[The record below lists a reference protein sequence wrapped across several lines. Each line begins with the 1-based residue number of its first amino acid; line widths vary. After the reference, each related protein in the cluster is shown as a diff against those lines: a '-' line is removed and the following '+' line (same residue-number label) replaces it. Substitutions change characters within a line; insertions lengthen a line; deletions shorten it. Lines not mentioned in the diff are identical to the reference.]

1 MFLPPISLYIHIPWC
16 IKKCPYCDFNSH
28 AQKGEIPEKAYIDQL
43 IVDLK
48 TQLLYLQNR
57 PIHSIFIGGGTPS
70 LFSPAAYAQL
80 FKALRAY
87 LSISDEIEITLEAN
101 PGAIDAEKFKE
112 YFDTGINRLS
122 IGVQSF
128 QNTQLKKLGRIHE
141 SDQARNAVLLARQA
155 GFKRINIDLMFGL
168 PDQSINDALF
178 DLTEAATLQPT
189 HISWYQLTIEPN
201 TFFHRFPP
209 TLPDDEIRFEIQK
222 AGQDF
227 LAKNNFKQ
235 YEISAY
241 AISPEEQS
249 QHNLN
254 YWLFGDYFGIGA
266 GAHAKLTSLKNSQ
279 MIRRS
284 NTKHPT
290 QYLKATE
297 NNLYEQKI
305 ISQSELPLEFMMNI
319 LRLNQAIPVELF
331 TNRTGLDL
339 SIIQKQLD
347 QAEKLNLL
355 FIKNSA
361 FNLTQRGRLFL
372 NDVLEAFLLV

>member
-1 MFLPPISLYIHIPWC
+1 MLTLPTSLYIHMPWC

-101 PGAIDAEKFKE
+101 PGAIDAEKFKG
-112 YFDTGINRLS
+112 YFDAGINRLS

-141 SDQARNAVLLARQA
+141 SDQARDAVLLARQA

-168 PDQSINDALF
+168 PDQSIDDALF
-178 DLTEAATLQPT
+178 DLTEATTLQPT

-209 TLPDDEIRFEIQK
+209 TLPDDDIRFEIQK

-227 LAKNNFKQ
+227 LAKSCFKQ

-241 AISPEEQS
+241 AISPKEQS

-266 GAHAKLTSLKNSQ
+266 GAHAKLTNLKNSQ

-284 NTKHPT
+284 NKKHPT
-290 QYLKATE
+290 QYLQATE
-297 NNLYEQKI
+297 NNLFEEKI

-331 TNRTGLDL
+331 TSRTGLNL
-339 SIIQKQLD
+339 NVIQKQLD

-355 FIKNSA
+355 FIKNNA

-372 NDVLEAFLLV
+372 NDVLELFL